1 MPGSMNFL
9 LNICGYVC
17 VCTSCYT
24 CSFKYRE
31 VRKQLVELVR
41 QLCGS
46 LRLNIG
52 WLAGG
57 KHLYPLRYVPSPSLL
72 TFSIAA
78 FSNCTVS
85 LEGWPCACY
94 KKQLCSAACASV
106 AGIAVQVSG
115 STRLPLLRVCSA
127 VCPSPLVPLIVST
140 SYHTQDHECNFPW
153 SHTSQTDWPGAGY
166 VAKDKDGCH
175 FRPSAS
181 TSRIGITNMHH

>member
-57 KHLYPLRYVPSPSLL
+57 KHLYPLRYVPSPLLL

-78 FSNCTVS
+78 FNNCTVS

-115 STRLPLLRVCSA
+115 STRLPLLSVSVSSEGLLCCLSQSSCAPYSVHILPHSGSWVQFPMVSHISNWLAWSGLCS
-127 VCPSPLVPLIVST
+127 
-140 SYHTQDHECNFPW
+140 
-153 SHTSQTDWPGAGY
+153 
-166 VAKDKDGCH
+166 
-175 FRPSAS
+175 
-181 TSRIGITNMHH
+181 